1 MIITK
6 GKTTYK
12 SIKGDYIYLEDG
24 VFYFYAG
31 DGRCLFKNKWQEYA
45 YIILTREQVRK
56 INFDKLKKII
66 LPNKNPIFLL

>member
-24 VFYFYAG
+24 VYYFYAG
-31 DGRCLFKNKWQEYA
+31 DGRTLKSNKFMNYA
-45 YIILTREQVRK
+45 YIILSREEVRK
-56 INFDKLKKII
+56 IDFDKLKKII
-66 LPNKNPIFLL
+66 SPNKNPIWII